1 MADNIKR
8 FLTKETPWGTYSIY
22 KRESESVWHV
32 DLNGDDTY
40 EYAHIGERPTLD
52 EAYNLYCTT
61 LLADRDSYISK
72 YEAKIKLLKA
82 IEV

>member
-32 DLNGDDTY
+32 SLSGDSSE
-40 EYAHIGERPTLD
+40 EYCHLGERPTLD

-61 LLADRDSYISK
+61 LLADRDSHITM
-72 YEAKIKLLKA
+72 YEAKIKGLKELEA
-82 IEV
+82 